1 MFFPLYLQLGVI
13 VGVGLMSWLWKGA
26 DFAQAL
32 VFGGLV
38 AVVNSG
44 LLVIRWRRGLKEY
57 HCDGQRH
64 LKSFHR
70 SMMERF
76 FVVCVLL
83 AVGFGFLASPHV
95 VLLGFVVGQ
104 LFWALAV
111 MLANRLF

>member
-1 MFFPLYLQLGVI
+1 MFFSLWLQLGVI
-13 VGVGLMSWLWKGA
+13 IVIGLMSWLWKDAG
-26 DFAQAL
+26 FAQAL

-44 LLVIRWRRGLKEY
+44 MLVIRWRLGVKVY
-57 HCDGQRH
+57 HCNGHRH

-70 SMMERF
+70 SVLERF

-83 AVGFGFLASPHV
+83 ALGFGLLASPHI

-104 LFWALAV
+104 LIWALAM

>member
-1 MFFPLYLQLGVI
+1 MFFSLWLQLGVI
-13 VGVGLMSWLWKGA
+13 TLIGLMSWLWKDAG
-26 DFAQAL
+26 FAQAL

-44 LLVIRWRRGLKEY
+44 LLVIRWRCGLKEY
-57 HCDGQRH
+57 HCNGQRH

-70 SMMERF
+70 SMLERF

-83 AVGFGFLASPHV
+83 AVGFGFIAAPHV

-104 LFWALAV
+104 LIWALAM